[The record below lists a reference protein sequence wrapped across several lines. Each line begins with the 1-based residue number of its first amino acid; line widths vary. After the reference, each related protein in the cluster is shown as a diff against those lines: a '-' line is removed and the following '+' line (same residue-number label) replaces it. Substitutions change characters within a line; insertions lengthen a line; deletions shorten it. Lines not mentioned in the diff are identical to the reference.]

1 MAQGRS
7 LCWRGRAAAMSVSRP
22 TSSSPGK
29 AWAVSSLRSGF
40 GEQPLSNRASAPA
53 AGFGSSSRDAFAKQ
67 YASAEVDRAQARAR
81 GNIDNP
87 LGACYAVPDT
97 ISKQVLST
105 VPSPPRVRFG
115 TGKRQGM
122 AQKSDAPGPGAY
134 KLKPVMGDTVE
145 STRSSAPRMKFGSG
159 TRDQANR
166 LFISADHEKCQ
177 VGVDSPGP
185 SYTIPA
191 ALGKQQLS
199 TKKSAGAFVMPR
211 GQRFVDC
218 EVREA
223 AQKPGAGAYNVPS
236 TIGVQVGST
245 AASCPTKRNSPTV
258 KFGTSTR
265 DKDAKVFISVEH
277 EKGSY
282 GNCSPGPVTANP
294 ASSLGR
300 QVLSTKSSTGSTG
313 FGSSKRL
320 ADHASDV
327 PGPGAY
333 YA

>member
-1 MAQGRS
+1 
-7 LCWRGRAAAMSVSRP
+7 MSSSRP
-22 TSSSPGK
+22 SSSSPSK

-40 GEQPLSNRASAPA
+40 GEQPLSDRSSAPA

-81 GNIDNP
+81 GNIDNN

-115 TGKRQGM
+115 TSKRAGM
-122 AQKSDAPGPGAY
+122 AEKTDAPGPGAY

-185 SYTIPA
+185 SYDIPA

-199 TKKSAGAFVMPR
+199 TKRSAGAFVMPR

-218 EVREA
+218 DVREA
-223 AQKPGAGAYNVPS
+223 AQKPGAGAYTVPC
-236 TIGVQVGST
+236 TIGAGPGG
-245 AASCPTKRNSPTV
+245 APCPTKRNSPTV

-265 DKDAKVFISVEH
+265 DKEAKVFISVDH

-294 ASSLGR
+294 ASSMGR
-300 QVLSTKSSTGSTG
+300 QVLSTKSSTGCPG